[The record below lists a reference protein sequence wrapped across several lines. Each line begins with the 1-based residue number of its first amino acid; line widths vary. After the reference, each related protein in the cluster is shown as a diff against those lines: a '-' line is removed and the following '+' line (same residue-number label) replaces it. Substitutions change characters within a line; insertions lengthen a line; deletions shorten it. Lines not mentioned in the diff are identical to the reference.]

1 MERVNRIIKNTI
13 YVTHYEAI
21 KKAEVDRIY
30 CHHDMCHFMDV
41 ARIAMILSHD
51 EGISVC
57 KEQVYAAALLHD
69 IGRDV
74 QYHSGIPH
82 EYASAEIAPAILREA
97 GFTED
102 EVNVVNEA
110 IREHGDEE
118 TANRKDLAGIIYR
131 ADKLSRKCFDCNA
144 TDTCH
149 KATAKRNMEIKI

>member
-1 MERVNRIIKNTI
+1 MERVNNIINNPI
-13 YVTHYEAI
+13 YRSHYEAI
-21 KKAEVDRIY
+21 IEAEVNRIY

-41 ARIAMILSHD
+41 ARIAMILSYE
-51 EGISVC
+51 EGISVD

-74 QYHSGIPH
+74 QYLSGVMH
-82 EYASAEIAPAILREA
+82 ELASAEIAPGILRES
-97 GFTED
+97 GFTKEEID
-102 EVNVVNEA
+102 VINEA
-110 IREHGDEE
+110 IREHGNEE
-118 TANRKDLAGIIYR
+118 TAKRKDLAGIIYR